1 MPAMRE
7 LAIVHL
13 EKAKAQLDKFLD
25 ERGNSGRSKAK
36 WYQEGEKSSKYF
48 FNLEKS
54 KMNKTEMNGIK
65 VNGIVTTD
73 PNKIDNAVETFYKSL
88 YEKGNSKEINKDGLS
103 NFLTYIKEIS
113 SDSIE
118 MINSQ
123 VTAQELKKTLLTCKD
138 SAPGPDGIPYSIIKL
153 TWNYYG
159 PLLLN
164 SWKFALET
172 GQLTHSHEK
181 SYLKLIPKEGKD
193 SMELK
198 NWRPITLSNCDFKLI
213 TKTLAIRV
221 TQGLSELIGP
231 TQTAYIKNRQITDNL
246 HLMQYMIEKVQDQNK
261 EGMLISLDAEKA
273 FDSIEHWYIKA
284 VLEKSGLKSFT
295 KIFDLLYKN
304 QDVSIQLNQRQAGSY
319 KIRNGVKQGDA
330 LSCILFILG
339 IEPLLKN
346 IENDDQI
353 THIVIDDVRLPK
365 TLSYADDVACIT
377 EPTPNNISRLFS
389 HYEKMTNLSGLKLN
403 AEKTEIIQSS
413 GPQSYNI
420 SYNSSN
426 HTISTSSMIKV
437 NGLLLSFNCM

>member
-1 MPAMRE
+1 MKLRVTKKEQEKLTLEIRNEINFWQTTFENTLMPAMRE

-193 SMELK
+193 PMELK

-284 VLEKSGLKSFT
+284 VLEKSGLKAFT
-295 KIFDLLYKN
+295 KIFDLLYRN

-346 IENDDQI
+346 IENDNQI
-353 THIVIDDVRLPK
+353 TQIVIDDVCIPK
-365 TLSYADDVACIT
+365 TL
-377 EPTPNNISRLFS
+377 
-389 HYEKMTNLSGLKLN
+389 
-403 AEKTEIIQSS
+403 
-413 GPQSYNI
+413 
-420 SYNSSN
+420 
-426 HTISTSSMIKV
+426 
-437 NGLLLSFNCM
+437 